1 MLKEEL
7 DELKK
12 QNEMYETRLN
22 LKAIL
27 EHNLTMEN
35 WDKFTIILQEN
46 KMQEF
51 LNKIYMHRNLAV
63 AKAKDMKEIILQS
76 AEDWKI

>member
-1 MLKEEL
+1 MNKTKELKEEN
-7 DELKK
+7 EYLKK
-12 QNEMYETRLN
+12 QNELHEIMLE
-22 LKAIL
+22 LKTIM

-46 KMQEF
+46 KLQEF

-63 AKAKDMKEIILQS
+63 AKA
-76 AEDWKI
+76 